1 MPAPVVRRPY
11 DSMES
16 PYSSSCSRLCNH
28 PVSKDI
34 KREYRDAMKK
44 AKDSHVSCLSS
55 GSHCRFGYY
64 EVWMMNDEY
73 WKCVLTFLTIFFS
86 TAWNWEEQSFFSG
99 PIRNPYIIKLRHN
112 KIWWDAEDNWSK
124 YILWTLLSSLYYKNG
139 LIRCLGLHFSNR
151 TVRLIEIFFL
161 KSNQVV

>member
-1 MPAPVVRRPY
+1 MKQFRTFKSCQMKCLSCFCLFVCLGFSLAINLLCSNLQRSTEVTIFIFGRSQMLSYSKLRPQKSPTDPMVVLEHANECFTFQSIQLNTGGMVVPAPVVRRPY

-55 GSHCRFGYY
+55 GFH
-64 EVWMMNDEY
+64 
-73 WKCVLTFLTIFFS
+73 
-86 TAWNWEEQSFFSG
+86 Q
-99 PIRNPYIIKLRHN
+99 PI
-112 KIWWDAEDNWSK
+112 W
-124 YILWTLLSSLYYKNG
+124 LL
-139 LIRCLGLHFSNR
+139 
-151 TVRLIEIFFL
+151 
-161 KSNQVV
+161 